1 MPTPSAR
8 YPVPVILALLLGML
22 QYQIWTGRGSVQ
34 QVSNMRQ
41 ALEKQ
46 QASNAQLEAEVARLQ
61 SEINDL
67 KDGFETVEEKARYEL
82 GMVKPNEI
90 FVQIA
95 H

>member
-8 YPVPVILALLLGML
+8 YTVPGILALLLGML

>member
-1 MPTPSAR
+1 MPNPSAR
-8 YPVPVILALLLGML
+8 YTVPVILALLLGML

>member
-8 YPVPVILALLLGML
+8 YTVPVILALLLGML

-46 QASNAQLEAEVARLQ
+46 QASNAQLEGEVARLH

-67 KDGFETVEEKARYEL
+67 EDGFETVEEKARYEL

>member
-8 YPVPVILALLLGML
+8 YTVPVILALLLGML

-34 QVSNMRQ
+34 QASNMRQ

>member
-8 YPVPVILALLLGML
+8 YTVPVILALLLGML

-61 SEINDL
+61 SEIHDL

-90 FVQIA
+90 FVQIE

>member
-8 YPVPVILALLLGML
+8 YTVPVILALLLGML

-61 SEINDL
+61 SEINCL
-67 KDGFETVEEKARYEL
+67 KDGFENVEEKARYEL

>member
-8 YPVPVILALLLGML
+8 YTVPVILALLLGML
-22 QYQIWTGRGSVQ
+22 QYQIWPGRGRVQ
-34 QVSNMRQ
+34 QVSNVRQ
-41 ALEKQ
+41 ALDNP
-46 QASNAQLEAEVARLQ
+46 QARNAQREAEVARLQ

>member
-1 MPTPSAR
+1 MPTLSAR
-8 YPVPVILALLLGML
+8 YTVPVILALLLGML

-61 SEINDL
+61 SEIHDL

>member
-8 YPVPVILALLLGML
+8 YTVPVILALLLGML

-61 SEINDL
+61 SEIHDL
-67 KDGFETVEEKARYEL
+67 KDGFETVEEKARYEV

>member
-8 YPVPVILALLLGML
+8 YTVPVILALLLGML

-34 QVSNMRQ
+34 QVSNMRL

>member
-1 MPTPSAR
+1 MPTLSAR
-8 YPVPVILALLLGML
+8 YTVPVILALLLGML

>member
-8 YPVPVILALLLGML
+8 YTVPVILALLLGML

-34 QVSNMRQ
+34 QVSNMR
-41 ALEKQ
+41 
-46 QASNAQLEAEVARLQ
+46 LEAEVARLQ